1 MMLDFFS
8 YDFIRFALA
17 ASLLGSITAGII
29 GTYVVTRRMVFITGG
44 ITHASFGGLGLG
56 FFLGINPLLGAAVF
70 GLISGVGVEYL
81 SRFHKI
87 REDSVIAMVWSFG
100 MALGIIFISLSPGYA
115 PNLMSYLFG
124 NILSVSSQDLWIMA
138 ILLMLVLALFIPF
151 FRLIQYATFD
161 EDFARTSR
169 VPVSLFKYLLAALV
183 ALTAVVYIRV
193 AGIILVL
200 SLLTIP
206 QNTALLFSN
215 NLKKI
220 MWLSVGIGFLG
231 SLLGLTISYAWDIPS
246 GASIIFSLVILYL
259 AGSAGKTIF
268 KARKKSKLQIELPAK
283 LNLKEKNKS

>member
-1 MMLDFFS
+1 MILDFFT
-8 YDFIRFALA
+8 YDFILYALA

-44 ITHASFGGLGLG
+44 ITHASFGGLGMG
-56 FFLGINPLLGAAVF
+56 FFFGINPLIGAAVF
-70 GLISGVGVEYL
+70 GLISGLSVEYL

-87 REDSVIAMVWSFG
+87 REDSVIAMMWSFG
-100 MALGIIFISLSPGYA
+100 MAVGIIFISLAPGYA

-124 NILSVSSQDLWIMA
+124 NILSVSSSDLWTMG
-138 ILLMLVLALFIPF
+138 ILMMLVLALFVPF
-151 FRLIQYATFD
+151 FRLIQYITFD
-161 EDFARTSR
+161 EEFARSSR
-169 VPVSLFKYLLAALV
+169 VPVSLFKYLLAGLV

-220 MWLSVGIGFLG
+220 IWLSIVIGFIG
-231 SLLGLTISYAWDIPS
+231 SLTGLLISYAGNIPS
-246 GASIIFSLVILYL
+246 GASIIFSLVLLYL
-259 AGSAGKTIF
+259 LGSAGKAVYLF
-268 KARKKSKLQIELPAK
+268 RKKEKKKLHEW
-283 LNLKEKNKS
+283 NGN

>member
-1 MMLDFFS
+1 MILDFFS
-8 YDFIRFALA
+8 YDFILYALA
-17 ASLLGSITAGII
+17 ASLLGSITAGIV

-56 FFLGINPLLGAAVF
+56 FFLGINPLIGAAVF
-70 GLISGVGVEYL
+70 GLASGLGVEYL

-87 REDSVIAMVWSFG
+87 REDSVIAMMWSFG
-100 MALGIIFISLSPGYA
+100 MAVGIIFISLAPGYA

-124 NILSVSSQDLWIMA
+124 NILSVSSTDIWIMG
-138 ILLMLVLALFIPF
+138 ILMFLVLALFIPF
-151 FRLIQYATFD
+151 FRLIQYLTFD
-161 EDFARTSR
+161 EEFARTSR

-215 NLKKI
+215 NLKRI
-220 MWLSVGIGFLG
+220 MWLSTGIGFLG
-231 SLLGLTISYAWDIPS
+231 SLLGLVISYVGNIPS
-246 GASIIFSLVILYL
+246 GASIIFSLVLLYL
-259 AGSAGKTIF
+259 LGSAGMAINR
-268 KARKKSKLQIELPAK
+268 ARKKPHKHH
-283 LNLKEKNKS
+283 